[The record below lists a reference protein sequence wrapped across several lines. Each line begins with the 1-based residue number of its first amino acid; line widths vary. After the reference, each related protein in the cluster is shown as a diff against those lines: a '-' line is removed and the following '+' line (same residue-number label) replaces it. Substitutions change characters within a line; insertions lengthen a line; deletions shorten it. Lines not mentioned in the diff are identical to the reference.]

1 MFLFF
6 LQTTSRCSSLRTW
19 TRSYPTSFQ
28 GTRSLSSD
36 ILHSFTHAHS
46 QHFLVRDQVFQL
58 LGVRC
63 LRQSEILMAYINR
76 SIIPSFATTP
86 RCGSG
91 RKIAK
96 RRGFVNSKLTDYSP
110 GGITR
115 SRDETPHR
123 LGNYCSQVSR
133 IRSLPKAGFMEAS
146 FSFGLSL

>member
-1 MFLFF
+1 MLFF
-6 LQTTSRCSSLRTW
+6 ADNIEMFFVEDVNKIVSNKLPGYQESELRYLTFLYTCPLTTLFGKRSSFSTVGC
-19 TRSYPTSFQ
+19 Q
-28 GTRSLSSD
+28 ISSS
-36 ILHSFTHAHS
+36 IRNPNGIHKPVY
-46 QHFLVRDQVFQL
+46 HF
-58 LGVRC
+58 
-63 LRQSEILMAYINR
+63 
-76 SIIPSFATTP
+76 PSFATTP

-133 IRSLPKAGFMEAS
+133 IRSLPKAGFKEAS